1 MAHRDDYEV
10 TDYIFKVLL
19 IGDKGVGKSS
29 IVRRYVEDRFDTWPT
44 TICVEYGT
52 VTREING
59 KTVKLQI
66 WDTAG
71 EEKYHCLT
79 DMYYRN
85 THGVIFV
92 FDLGDPD
99 SLEHV
104 QNTWINQVY
113 AKAPD
118 DVCSTLVGSK
128 DDVTIPSD
136 DVTKSGTRVSL
147 DDIRRVSERYCMSY
161 FSTSA
166 KLNKNIEKLFDHLA
180 EQMMAQLSDYE
191 EIPCPDSLPSF
202 ALHSFQ
208 AHSPII
214 DIEEQSGY
222 YCTSCSTTA

>member
-19 IGDKGVGKSS
+19 LGDKGVGKSS
-29 IVRRYVEDRFDTWPT
+29 IVRRYVEDRFETWPT

-52 VTREING
+52 VTRQIKG

-85 THGVIFV
+85 SHGVIFV
-92 FDLGDPD
+92 FDLGNPD
-99 SLEHV
+99 SLDHV
-104 QNTWINQVY
+104 TSSWINQVQT
-113 AKAPD
+113 KAPD
-118 DVCSTLVGSK
+118 DVCCALVGSK
-128 DDVTIPSD
+128 CDVSETSI
-136 DVTKSGTRVSL
+136 TR
-147 DDIRRVSERYCMSY
+147 DEIRRVIDLYCMSY

-166 KLNKNIEKLFDHLA
+166 KLNKNIGKLFDHLA
-180 EQMMAQLSDYE
+180 EQMIAKHSDFD

-208 AHSPII
+208 PHSPVL
-214 DIEEQSGY
+214 DSDEQGY
-222 YCTSCSTTA
+222 YCSSCGT